1 MTEVVR
7 ARIDD
12 ELKNQAAAVLEA
24 IGLSTSDVIRMLFT
38 RIAKEKE
45 LPIGLT
51 KPNALTIEAIEQSR
65 AMMRAKKPRFKTSE
79 GLFNAL
85 QGKKGEGEA

>member
-12 ELKNQAAAVLEA
+12 DLKEQATAVLEA

-51 KPNALTIEAIEQSR
+51 KPNALTIEAIEESR
-65 AMMRAKKPRFKTSE
+65 AMMRAKKVRFTSSE

-85 QGKKGEGEA
+85 GEKKGKT

>member
-12 ELKNQAAAVLEA
+12 NLKEQATAVLEA

-51 KPNALTIEAIEQSR
+51 KPNALTIEAIEDSR
-65 AMMRAKKPRFKTSE
+65 AMMRAKKPRFTNGE
-79 GLFNAL
+79 GLFDAL
-85 QGKKGEGEA
+85 GEKKEEA